1 MILKIYFLRMI
12 IKRVFSHPLIR
23 VKIKKI
29 NQNIT
34 MMIVPQNQ
42 KGKVTRRQIGRIKR
56 ALSIRDIRNRRA
68 LD

>member
-1 MILKIYFLRMI
+1 MTLKIYFLRMI
-12 IKRVFSHPLIR
+12 IKRVFSHPLIKA
-23 VKIKKI
+23 KIKKI

-42 KGKVTRRQIGRIKR
+42 KGKVTRRQIGRIAR

-68 LD
+68 LN